1 MLITDISLL
10 LVMLV
15 GLFRLRRRGST
26 FGLAQ
31 VLWKQVRLRF
41 FVSCGLFDPL
51 VYFRFVRVSFG
62 SCSLLPLKF
71 RRR

>member
-1 MLITDISLL
+1 MLVTDISLL

-15 GLFRLRRRGST
+15 GLIRLRRRGST

-41 FVSCGLFDPL
+41 
-51 VYFRFVRVSFG
+51 
-62 SCSLLPLKF
+62 LLAVVF
-71 RRR
+71 